1 MLSAF
6 TSRTALAL
14 CVLRC
19 LKYTSLTKI
28 NKKGKIK
35 RSIKSVTV
43 WKPLSKVSQ
52 FQHNETLHEKKT
64 INPLHPNISIYILCA
79 LFFKFPFILSRR
91 IHLTI
96 KASQVDNYPSYPHDL
111 NE

>member
-1 MLSAF
+1 M
-6 TSRTALAL
+6 T
-14 CVLRC
+14 
-19 LKYTSLTKI
+19 I
-28 NKKGKIK
+28 
-35 RSIKSVTV
+35 

-52 FQHNETLHEKKT
+52 FQHNEKKT
-64 INPLHPNISIYILCA
+64 INPSHPNISIYILCA
-79 LFFKFPFILSRR
+79 LFYKFPFILSRR